1 MNLSALKL
9 NVAFDL
15 LMKTLPILLIRLGVM
30 LVFWLVAVIYLA
42 IVGGV
47 AFLVGSAIDWLGGLL
62 FIIAIVSVIPL
73 YNLAYR
79 YVFYMIKA
87 AHIAIMAELLTN
99 DKLKLPPG
107 RGQLEYGKNRVQEK
121 FGEVNAMFVVDELVQ
136 GVVRAFTRTVYSIAR
151 WLPGDTLDTLV
162 KVINRVVT
170 FASNYVD
177 EAILARSFWQDE
189 ETDVWENAR
198 DGVVLYAMSWKP
210 IITAA
215 VALMFIS
222 YIPSIAALLLFAAPI
237 GFLLALISPQLAGW
251 SIIFMLFFAWIIK
264 VAIGDAFA
272 VAAIIST
279 YHRETVGK
287 TPDPQMAAQLDQ
299 ISDKFGDLKRRA
311 QESMTRS
318 TPNIPFSSSNP
329 SAPTEPTNDIPITES

>member
-1 MNLSALKL
+1 MDFSSLKL
-9 NVAFDL
+9 NVALGL
-15 LMKTLPILLIRLGVM
+15 LTKTLPILLIRLGVM
-30 LVFWLVAVIYLA
+30 LLFWVVALIYLA
-42 IVGGV
+42 LVGGV
-47 AFLVGSAIDWLGGLL
+47 AFLIGSAVDWLGGLL
-62 FIIAIVSVIPL
+62 FIIAIVSVVPL

-79 YVFYMIKA
+79 YVFYMIKV
-87 AHIAIMAELLTN
+87 AHIAVMAELLTN
-99 DKLKLPPG
+99 EKLKLPPG
-107 RGQLEYGKNRVQEK
+107 RGQLEYGKQRVQEK
-121 FGEVNAMFVVDELVQ
+121 FGEVNAMFVVDEIVS
-136 GVVRAFTRTVYSIAR
+136 GVVRAFTRTVYNIAR

-210 IITAA
+210 IITSA
-215 VALMFIS
+215 VALMVIS
-222 YIPSIAALLLFAAPI
+222 YLPSVAAFVIFAAPI
-237 GFLLALISPQLAGW
+237 GFLISLFSTQLAGW
-251 SIIFMLFFAWIIK
+251 TLIFLLLFAWVIK
-264 VAIGDAFA
+264 VAVGDAFA

-287 TPDPQMAAQLDQ
+287 TPDPQMAAHLDQ

-311 QESMTRS
+311 QEAMTQQ
-318 TPNIPFSSSNP
+318 TPNIPNTPPSSTDQPVSE
-329 SAPTEPTNDIPITES
+329 A

>member
-1 MNLSALKL
+1 MDLSSLKL
-9 NVAFDL
+9 GVAFNL
-15 LMKTLPILLIRLGVM
+15 LVKTMPILLIRLGVM
-30 LVFWLVAVIYLA
+30 LLFWIVALIYLA

-47 AFLVGSAIDWLGGLL
+47 AFLIGSAIDWLGGLI
-62 FIIAIVSVIPL
+62 FIIAIVSIIPL

-87 AHIAIMAELLTN
+87 AHIAIMAELITN
-99 DKLKLPPG
+99 EKLKLPPG
-107 RGQLEYGKNRVQEK
+107 RGQLEWGKNRVQER

-162 KVINRVVT
+162 KVINRVIT
-170 FASNYVD
+170 FATGYID

-189 ETDVWENAR
+189 EVNVWENAR

-210 IITAA
+210 ILTAA

-222 YIPSIAALLLFAAPI
+222 YLPSIIVFVVFAAPV

-251 SIIFMLFFAWIIK
+251 TLIFLLILAWFVK

-287 TPDPQMAAQLDQ
+287 TPDPAMAARLDSV
-299 ISDKFGDLKRRA
+299 SDKFSDLKNRA
-311 QESMTRS
+311 TEAMSKPRPTTAT
-318 TPNIPFSSSNP
+318 TPSDFSD
-329 SAPTEPTNDIPITES
+329 EPVADL

>member
-1 MNLSALKL
+1 MDLSSLKL
-9 NVAFDL
+9 GVAFNL
-15 LMKTLPILLIRLGVM
+15 LMKTMPVLLIRLGVM
-30 LVFWLVAVIYLA
+30 LIFWVVALIYLV
-42 IVGGV
+42 IVGTV
-47 AFLVGSAIDWLGGLL
+47 AFLIGNAIELLGIII
-62 FIIAIVSVIPL
+62 FIVALASVIPL

-87 AHIAIMAELLTN
+87 AHIAIMAELLVN
-99 DKLKLPPG
+99 EKLKLPQG
-107 RGQLEYGKNRVQEK
+107 RGQLEYGKNRVQER

-170 FASNYVD
+170 FATSYID
-177 EAILARSFWQDE
+177 EAILARSFWQDKDE
-189 ETDVWENAR
+189 VNVWENAR

-215 VALMFIS
+215 VALMILS
-222 YIPSIAALLLFAAPI
+222 YVPSIAAFVIFALPVGALLYFINA
-237 GFLLALISPQLAGW
+237 QLAGW
-251 SIIFMLFFAWIIK
+251 TIIFLLLLAWVIK

-272 VAAIIST
+272 VAAILAT
-279 YHRETVGK
+279 YHAETAGK

-299 ISDKFGDLKRRA
+299 VSDKFGDLKRRA
-311 QESMTRS
+311 QEAMTQS
-318 TPNIPFSSSNP
+318 PPGMNTTPVS
-329 SAPTEPTNDIPITES
+329 DDPISEM

>member
-1 MNLSALKL
+1 MDLSSLKL
-9 NVAFDL
+9 GVAFNL
-15 LMKTLPILLIRLGVM
+15 LVKTMPILLIRLGVM
-30 LVFWLVAVIYLA
+30 LLFWIVALIYLA

-47 AFLVGSAIDWLGGLL
+47 AFLIGSAIDWLGGLI
-62 FIIAIVSVIPL
+62 FIIAIVSIIPL

-87 AHIAIMAELLTN
+87 AHIAIMAELITN
-99 DKLKLPPG
+99 EKLKLPPG
-107 RGQLEYGKNRVQEK
+107 RGQLEWGKNRVQER

-162 KVINRVVT
+162 KVINRVIT
-170 FASNYVD
+170 FATGYID

-189 ETDVWENAR
+189 EVNVWENAR

-210 IITAA
+210 ILTAA

-222 YIPSIAALLLFAAPI
+222 YLPSIIVFVVFAAPV

-251 SIIFMLFFAWIIK
+251 TLIFLLILAWFVK

-287 TPDPQMAAQLDQ
+287 TPDPAMAARLDSV
-299 ISDKFGDLKRRA
+299 SDKFSDLKNRA
-311 QESMTRS
+311 TEAMNKPYPT
-318 TPNIPFSSSNP
+318 TPTTPSDFSD
-329 SAPTEPTNDIPITES
+329 EPVADL